1 MKHGARNDIVGE
13 VTEVDTSG
21 GVMGKATV
29 KVSGEFEMSSVMTKD
44 SIVNLDL
51 QPGDKVRVIVK
62 AVNVLLVKDD

>member
-13 VTEVDTSG
+13 VIQVSDEP

-29 KVSGEFEMSSVMTKD
+29 KVSGEFQLSSVMTRE
-44 SIVNLDL
+44 SMESLDL
-51 QPGDKVRVIVK
+51 KQGDQVRVLVK

>member
-1 MKHGARNDIVGE
+1 MKHGARNDIIGE
-13 VTEVDTSG
+13 VTEIDTSG